1 MKLAVV
7 ATHPIQYQVPWF
19 RALAARSGLD
29 LAVGFAWLPAADE
42 LGVGFGVPFEW
53 DVPLLDGYRWEE
65 LRRWGRPRFGSF
77 GAIRLRGVAA
87 WLHRQAPDAL
97 LVTGWSSLSL
107 VQAALAARRS
117 GLPVIARGD
126 SQAGRRPLLRRLLLR
141 LLLRLYSAFL
151 VVGASNRRFYEQ
163 LGVPAAR
170 LFPCPHFVDND
181 RFAAAGAALGPR
193 RAELR
198 ARWGLA
204 EGRTVFLFAGK
215 LEPKKRPLDLVH
227 AAARARTEGA
237 DCQLLFA
244 GDGELRAELEAAS
257 AAHGVPTTFAGF
269 LNQSRIAEAYAAAD
283 CLVLPSGRGETWGLV
298 VNEAMV
304 SGLPAVTS
312 DQVGCA
318 PDLIR
323 AGETGWSYPCGD
335 VAALASL
342 LRRVAGD
349 PGRSQAMGAAARELV
364 RTRYGVANAVEG
376 TLAAL
381 RFVTGRA

>member
-7 ATHPIQYQVPWF
+7 TTHPIQYQVPWF

-29 LAVGFAWLPAADE
+29 LTVGFGCLPGPE
-42 LGVGFGVPFEW
+42 EQGIGFGVPFAW

-65 LRRWGRPRFGSF
+65 LRRWGRSQVGSF
-77 GAIRLRGVAA
+77 EGIRLRGVAA

-97 LVTGWSSLSL
+97 LVTGWNSLSL

-117 GLPVIARGD
+117 GIPVIARGD

-181 RFAAAGAALGPR
+181 RFAAAAAALGPR

-198 ARWGLA
+198 ARRGLA

-215 LEPKKRPLDLVH
+215 LEPKKRPLDLVR
-227 AAARARTEGA
+227 AAARARAEGA

-244 GDGELRAELEAAS
+244 GDGELRAELEAAT
-257 AAHGVPTTFAGF
+257 AALAVPATFAGF

-283 CLVLPSGRGETWGLV
+283 CLVLPSDRETWGLV

-323 AGETGWSYPCGD
+323 AGETGWSFPCGD
-335 VAALASL
+335 VVALASL
-342 LRRVAGD
+342 LHRVAGD
-349 PGRSQAMGAAARELV
+349 PGRSRAMGAAARELV
-364 RTRYGVANAVEG
+364 RTQYGVDNAVEG